1 MTIKQS
7 TAQEQVTEEIGRD
20 TLRPVISRQTIA
32 DEQAD
37 PDFRANYARLRADR
51 LARESASKKG

>member
-7 TAQEQVTEEIGRD
+7 AAQEQVTKETGR
-20 TLRPVISRQTIA
+20 RPVVSRQTIA
-32 DEQAD
+32 DEQAN
-37 PDFRANYARLRADR
+37 PDFRANYARLKADR